1 MKTQSN
7 PQMHQISG
15 NTRSKSHSA
24 SAPSIPYFRVGILL
38 VLGGASILLASCG
51 NDAAKGESE
60 AEGKYEKIG
69 KAVDKIE
76 KVLGPFESS
85 DKESGK

>member
-1 MKTQSN
+1 
-7 PQMHQISG
+7 
-15 NTRSKSHSA
+15 
-24 SAPSIPYFRVGILL
+24 L
-38 VLGGASILLASCG
+38 VLAGASILLASCG
-51 NDAAKGESE
+51 NDASKGESE